1 MNLYCG
7 IGSKRRELSNQGG
20 ALMSRIEEALAKAA
34 GMHGGGGAK
43 SGTRPSMAR
52 VPLSDSIQQHGAK
65 AAEETLVVINAPLSP
80 MAEEY
85 RKLKEALVKMT
96 KRERFENLIAVT
108 SATAGEGKS
117 MTAVNLA
124 ASLASEFDH
133 TVLLVDADL
142 RRPSIH
148 RYLGLG
154 TRKGL
159 SDCLLEGLDVGEF
172 LIRTDIGKLSV
183 LPGGT
188 AMPNPAELF
197 SSESMR
203 VLFQEMKTRY
213 ADRYIIIDTP
223 PVLPFAET
231 RSIAGFVDGV
241 VLVVKEGQASL
252 EQIQA
257 AIDALDNKVLGIV
270 YNGTQ
275 MLERSS
281 YYYHQYHYQYP
292 G

>member
-1 MNLYCG
+1 
-7 IGSKRRELSNQGG
+7 
-20 ALMSRIEEALAKAA
+20 MSRIEEALAKAA
-34 GMHGGGGAK
+34 GLHTGGGSKTSHRAG
-43 SGTRPSMAR
+43 MAR

-65 AAEETLVVINAPLSP
+65 VAEETLVVINAPLSP

-96 KRERFENLIAVT
+96 KREHFENLIAVT

-124 ASLASEFDH
+124 ASLACEFDH

-142 RRPSIH
+142 RRPSVH

-154 TRKGL
+154 SHKGL
-159 SDCLLEGLDVGEF
+159 SDCLLEGLDIGEF
-172 LIRTDIGKLSV
+172 LIKTDIGKLSV

-188 AMPNPAELF
+188 PMPNPAELF
-197 SSESMR
+197 SSETMR
-203 VLFQEMKTRY
+203 ALFREMKARY

-241 VLVVKEGQASL
+241 VLVVKEGGPSL
-252 EQIQA
+252 EQVQT
-257 AIDALDNKVLGIV
+257 AIDALDNKVLGLV

-281 YYYHQYHYQYP
+281 YYYHQYQYQYP